1 MNIVMDLSKK
11 IWFALVTFLVL
22 MGIASAEVQAFQAE
36 RHIGVVRRFKPDV
49 TVSNMDIEKYLKLDL
64 SEHIGEKL
72 FTGDSL
78 STDEEGF
85 ALVLFMDRSVAKVKP
100 NSILIINGDV
110 GVTNKQSNTRINL
123 TQGEI
128 FLNVEPQGNNDFE
141 VATSRSLASVK
152 GTDFGSKSDGF
163 VWVEHGQVDVTALNS
178 GQTQSLFEKMYA
190 QVDEEG
196 NNIDTGTLSDE
207 ELSELNTGYD
217 EMDNDLIRKEV
228 VLKFIDQNG
237 QIREIT
243 IEVFEEDQE

>member
-1 MNIVMDLSKK
+1 MNLSKK
-11 IWFALVTFLVL
+11 VWFALVTFLVL
-22 MGIASAEVQAFQAE
+22 MGIASAEVQAFQSE

-49 TVSNMDIEKYLKLDL
+49 TVSNLDIEKYLKLDL

-78 STDEEGF
+78 FTDEEGF

-110 GVTNKQSNTRINL
+110 GVTDKQSNTRINL

-163 VWVEHGQVDVTALNS
+163 VWVENGQVDVTALNS
-178 GQTQSLFEKMYA
+178 GQTQSLFEKMFA

-196 NNIDTGTLSDE
+196 NNIDSGTLSDE

>member
-1 MNIVMDLSKK
+1 MNK
-11 IWFALVTFLVL
+11 IMSVSGKIRYALATFFVL
-22 MGIASAEVQAFQAE
+22 AGIASAEVQAFQAE

-49 TVSNMDIEKYLKLDL
+49 TVSNFDLEKYIQFEL
-64 SEHIGEKL
+64 SENIGERL
-72 FTGDSL
+72 FAGDSL
-78 STDEEGF
+78 FTDGEGF

-100 NSILIINGDV
+100 NSILIINGEV
-110 GVTNKQSNTRINL
+110 GVANKESNTRIDL
-123 TQGEI
+123 EQGEI
-128 FLNVEPQGNNDFE
+128 FLNVQPQGNNDFE

-163 VWVEHGQVDVTALNS
+163 VWVENGQVDVTALNS
-178 GQTQSLFEKMYA
+178 GQTVSLFEKMFA

-196 NNIDTGTLSDE
+196 NNIDSGTLSDE
-207 ELSELNTGYD
+207 ELSDLNTGYD

-243 IEVFEEDQE
+243 IEVFEEGQE